1 LPGVGVLRYTTSLM
15 AAAALF
21 ILAISV
27 VVVRTA
33 ALGRRLGY
41 RGLAGGAVILGAVL
55 AQYGAFTTPLAIL
68 SALGHAV
75 ALWRA
80 PAAEETV
87 N

>member
-1 LPGVGVLRYTTSLM
+1 
-15 AAAALF
+15 
-21 ILAISV
+21 
-27 VVVRTA
+27 
-33 ALGRRLGY
+33 
-41 RGLAGGAVILGAVL
+41 VL

-75 ALWRA
+75 AFWRA